1 MPRGRHCVSLR
12 SPGTLPASCRPKP
25 RVNDLSSEGTPMKRN
40 DRLARTAAFL
50 AVRWKTRHAG
60 ELRAA
65 RRLAAMKRLA
75 VVMVALMCLVGGYR
89 VIAADKA
96 PADVRKDAIKA
107 QKAGNSKDAYGMYAK
122 LLADPND
129 DKVEVSKDLVN
140 AVQCLRNL
148 GREDE
153 A

>member
-1 MPRGRHCVSLR
+1 
-12 SPGTLPASCRPKP
+12 
-25 RVNDLSSEGTPMKRN
+25 MKRN
-40 DRLARTAAFL
+40 ARLSRTASFL
-50 AVRWKTRHAG
+50 AARWNIRHAG

-75 VVMVALMCLVGGYR
+75 VVMVAIVCLVGGIR

-107 QKAGNSKDAYGMYAK
+107 QKAGNFKDAYGMYAK

-129 DKVEVSKDLVN
+129 DKVEVSKDL
-140 AVQCLRNL
+140 
-148 GREDE
+148 
-153 A
+153 